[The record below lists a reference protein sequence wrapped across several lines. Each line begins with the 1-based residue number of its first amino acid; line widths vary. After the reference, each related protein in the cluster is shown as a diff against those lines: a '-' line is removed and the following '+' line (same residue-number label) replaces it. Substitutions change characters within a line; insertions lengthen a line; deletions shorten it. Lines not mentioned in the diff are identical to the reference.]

1 MVDTAQFHTRQR
13 LRISTSL
20 KARTHWK
27 ISLTSPVWC
36 ALRLSYTAGVGL
48 ETGQSQ
54 KHCGKWIHV
63 SLRRS
68 TEPQRT
74 QSEALSM
81 FETSDSTQS
90 CCDWSGKHFF
100 LTVETCIHGLLTLD
114 RPKRWILQTGRGV
127 KDSIGSWL
135 VVVNWWWFIWIW
147 FTEKKIHSSET
158 KLWLPLESRKFL
170 NDSTQR
176 QMFIIISWL
185 LLKMN
190 ARSHAEMLISVMSLK
205 LHCFQI
211 IHIAHIAPIGL
222 PSLPPRDLLNP
233 ITVAITS
240 LFPADVP
247 HLPPFPTL
255 LMSSRTATGWRL
267 LKLCT
272 HCDLTHWDGKKPIF
286 CSAGALLSSHSFPN
300 YQLCLSSSHL
310 HFAAT
315 FRRRC
320 SVALF
325 FAN

>member
-13 LRISTSL
+13 LRSSTSL

-36 ALRLSYTAGVGL
+36 ASRLSYTAGVGL

-54 KHCGKWIHV
+54 KHCGKWLLHV

-100 LTVETCIHGLLTLD
+100 FTVETCIHGLLTLD

-147 FTEKKIHSSET
+147 FAEKNAQQWKQTLAASGIQKISKWQHST
-158 KLWLPLESRKFL
+158 PNVYNYL
-170 NDSTQR
+170 
-176 QMFIIISWL
+176 MIA
-185 LLKMN
+185 LKD
-190 ARSHAEMLISVMSLK
+190 ARTLSCWDAHFSYVLK
-205 LHCFQI
+205 IALCFQI
-211 IHIAHIAPIGL
+211 IHITHIAPVGL
-222 PSLPPRDLLNP
+222 PTLPPG
-233 ITVAITS
+233 TS
-240 LFPADVP
+240 
-247 HLPPFPTL
+247 
-255 LMSSRTATGWRL
+255 
-267 LKLCT
+267 
-272 HCDLTHWDGKKPIF
+272 
-286 CSAGALLSSHSFPN
+286 
-300 YQLCLSSSHL
+300 
-310 HFAAT
+310 
-315 FRRRC
+315 
-320 SVALF
+320 
-325 FAN
+325 